1 MSLDALIPD
10 RVANA
15 KRRTLTNF
23 SQSQLIR
30 SNMNWQI
37 VLHAVSGYLLRFVAP
52 RSAARLRSI
61 TIKSGISEILFPPH
75 QPRLPP
81 MVS

>member
-30 SNMNWQI
+30 SNMN
-37 VLHAVSGYLLRFVAP
+37 
-52 RSAARLRSI
+52 
-61 TIKSGISEILFPPH
+61 
-75 QPRLPP
+75 
-81 MVS
+81 